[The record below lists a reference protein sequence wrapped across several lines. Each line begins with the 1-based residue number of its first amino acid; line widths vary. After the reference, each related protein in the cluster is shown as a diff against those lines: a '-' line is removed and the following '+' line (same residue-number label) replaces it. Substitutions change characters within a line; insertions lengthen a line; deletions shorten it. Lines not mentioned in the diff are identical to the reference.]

1 VLPFLPEY
9 RIKHERFPTHIRV
22 AYLMAIVT
30 PACAV
35 VLAITRNLNNL
46 WIWGACSGGFALAL
60 CLNSVVLMH
69 RHPESLSARSQ
80 RLIARTDMW
89 FPYFFVV
96 IQSIIAALIVS
107 FVWFSL
113 TTLALPMPVPVHA
126 AMVAFALLI
135 PFRRY
140 AEARIIPGVIS
151 KYDRRFE
158 YLRGIWH
165 VLVTYIITHV
175 FMAITAYDVMD
186 RPHDNI
192 HWQTTLWVP
201 AILYMLFALIMM
213 LARLKS
219 LSQTKNAGT
228 GTLPPVE
235 NQERF

>member
-9 RIKHERFPTHIRV
+9 RIKHERFPTHASV
-22 AYLMAIVT
+22 AYLMSMVT

-35 VLAITRNLNNL
+35 VLSVLRNLNNL
-46 WIWGACSGGFALAL
+46 WIWGACSGGLALAL
-60 CLNSVVLMH
+60 CLHSAISMH
-69 RHPESLSARSQ
+69 RAPQKLSRPGRLLVERSD
-80 RLIARTDMW
+80 AW

-96 IQSIIAALIVS
+96 IQSIIASLIVA

-113 TTLALPMPVPVHA
+113 TTLALPVPVSVHA
-126 AMVAFALLI
+126 AMILLVLLV

-140 AEARIIPGVIS
+140 AEARMIGGLVTA
-151 KYDRRFE
+151 YDRRFE
-158 YLRGIWH
+158 YLRGAWH
-165 VLVTYIITHV
+165 VLVTFIITHV

-213 LARLKS
+213 LARLK
-219 LSQTKNAGT
+219 NPGRT
-228 GTLPPVE
+228 GSSDATIREPEQPD
-235 NQERF
+235 RF